1 MFSDP
6 ILEVAVEN
14 LEDRRVI
21 RARGEVDLSSVD
33 VLRGPL
39 AAAREER
46 VATLV
51 DLAEVGFMD
60 SSGLHLLLDA
70 ALDAEK
76 NGWSLSFRPSRQVLR
91 LLEVTGTAD
100 VLHLVPADP
109 RADSGPG

>member
-1 MFSDP
+1 MFSEQ
-6 ILEVAVEN
+6 ILEVRVED

-33 VLRGPL
+33 ALRRPL

-46 VATLV
+46 VTTLV
-51 DLAEVGFMD
+51 DHAEVGFMD

-70 ALDAEK
+70 ALDAK
-76 NGWSLSFRPSRQVLR
+76 TDGWSLSFRPSRQVLR

-100 VLHLVPADP
+100 VLRLVPAD
-109 RADSGPG
+109 SG